1 MQVCILSDACTICVL
16 SLAPRIKLTEE
27 NKRELAG
34 DNQQDMEEEEEE
46 EENEENEEEDEVGYY

>member
-1 MQVCILSDACTICVL
+1 MMCKFAWCLLRVCVH

-46 EENEENEEEDEVGYY
+46 EENEEEDEVVYY